1 VTRRAITIC
10 VLAAVLVS
18 AAGVSFA
25 ARPPKDLEQ
34 AWKRYMAVDA
44 AEQPLLRYPFSSCF
58 RSAARQY
65 GLPETLLLALARGES
80 FFDPRAVSDR
90 NCHGL
95 MQIQWPATARELGVN
110 RLEDL
115 YDPCTNIRA
124 GAAYLRK
131 MLDRYDRNLHL
142 ALAAYNY
149 GPGRIRKDS
158 PHAVPKGAR
167 WYSGYIYHHL
177 QAILRGDRGSGMK
190 KGKGDTLRDERKWE
204 IIAFS
209 QPYRAAS
216 FLAYVEDRAPALS
229 LDWFRTGLNRYQVV
243 MLYRSERELAD
254 GRQAIER
261 LGLHSSL

>member
-1 VTRRAITIC
+1 
-10 VLAAVLVS
+10 VS
-18 AAGVSFA
+18 AVAVSFA

-34 AWKRYMAVDA
+34 AWMRYMALEA
-44 AEQPLLRYPFSSCF
+44 NEPALMQYPFASCF
-58 RSAARQY
+58 RSAAERY

-95 MQIQWPATARELGVN
+95 MQIQWPGTARELGLT
-110 RLEDL
+110 RLNDL

-131 MLDRYDRNLHL
+131 MLDRYDQNLHL

-149 GPGRIRKDS
+149 GPGRIQKNS
-158 PHAVPKGAR
+158 PPHAVPKGAR
-167 WYSGYIYHHL
+167 WYSGYIYRHL
-177 QAILRGDRGSGMK
+177 RAVLSDRRGGEVKNTWG
-190 KGKGDTLRDERKWE
+190 ERKWE

-209 QPYRAAS
+209 QPFRAAS

-243 MLYRSERELAD
+243 MLYRNVRELAE
-254 GRQAIER
+254 GRAALER
-261 LGLHSSL
+261 LGLKPSL